1 MVRLVLR
8 LSKHLLP
15 NKEMTTKKKFI
26 FGLCRFLAF
35 KNKFSTFL
43 CQKLSVV
50 FYSIWVSFPREK
62 TSLRK
67 YPYISVCGCKHGQ
80 LLHLPTRF

>member
-35 KNKFSTFL
+35 KNKFNLSLSKAL
-43 CQKLSVV
+43 CCVLFHLGFISK
-50 FYSIWVSFPREK
+50 
-62 TSLRK
+62 RK
-67 YPYISVCGCKHGQ
+67 D
-80 LLHLPTRF
+80 